1 MNYLLK
7 NALIINEEKQI
18 KAHVL
23 VQDGLI
29 VKIAVPEAE
38 MSVPDNCKIIDVDG
52 KYLLPGVIDDQ
63 VHFRDPGLTHKAD
76 MATESAA
83 AVAGGVCSYMDMPN
97 TIPNALSI
105 EVLED
110 KYKEA
115 AKKSL
120 ANYSFYMGVSN
131 SNAHE
136 AVKVNPSEVCG
147 VKVFLGAST
156 GNMLVDDEEALDII
170 FSKAPCLVA
179 VHCEHEPT
187 IQENLQRY
195 RQQYGDAIPFEAHP
209 KIRSHKACFLSSQY
223 AVNLAKKY
231 GTRLHV
237 LHLST
242 ADEIAL
248 FNNDKPLIEKQITGE
263 VCVHHLWFTDAHYK
277 EKQSLI
283 KWNPAIKTAR
293 DAEAL
298 LQALKDDVLDVIATD
313 HAPHTLAEKQNDY
326 MHAPSGA
333 PMVQHS
339 LVAMLEMS
347 KQGKITIEKVVDKM
361 CHKPADLFRIDKR
374 GYIREGYH
382 ADLVVVDPNDS
393 WTVNKD
399 NILYKCAWSPLEGQT
414 FSHKVHY
421 TFVNGQLV
429 YEKGKIHYQYKGQ
442 RLVFSRA

>member
-1 MNYLLK
+1 MTTYLLK
-7 NALIINEEKQI
+7 NALIINEGKQT

-23 VQDGLI
+23 VQDGI
-29 VKIAVPEAE
+29 IAKIYTPDTAVSTPN
-38 MSVPDNCKIIDVDG
+38 NCTTIDIEG

-76 MATESAA
+76 IATESAA
-83 AVAGGVCSYMDMPN
+83 AVAGGICSYMDMPN

-110 KYKEA
+110 KYKAA

-131 SNAHE
+131 DNTDE
-136 AVKVNPSEVCG
+136 AAKINPREVCG
-147 VKVFLGAST
+147 IKVFLGAST
-156 GNMLVDDEEALDII
+156 GNMLVDDETALENI

-187 IQENLQRY
+187 IQENLQTY
-195 RQQYGDAIPFEAHP
+195 HQKYGDNIPFEAHP

-223 AVNLAKKY
+223 AVNLAKKH
-231 GTRLHV
+231 GTRLHI

-242 ADEIAL
+242 ADEVAL
-248 FNNDKPLIEKQITGE
+248 FNNDKPLREKQITGE
-263 VCVHHLWFTDAHYK
+263 VCVHHLWFTDQDYK
-277 EKQSLI
+277 DKQSLI
-283 KWNPAIKTAR
+283 KWNPAIKTAQ
-293 DAEAL
+293 DADTL

-313 HAPHTLAEKQNDY
+313 HAPHTLSEKQNDY

-333 PMVQHS
+333 PLVQHS

-347 KQGKITIEKVVDKM
+347 KQGKIDIEKVVDKM
-361 CHKPADLFRIDKR
+361 CHKPAELFQIEKR
-374 GYIREGYH
+374 GY
-382 ADLVVVDPNDS
+382 N
-393 WTVNKD
+393 
-399 NILYKCAWSPLEGQT
+399 NILYKCGWSPLEGQT

-429 YEKGKIHYQYKGQ
+429 YEQGKIHKQHTGQ
-442 RLVFSRA
+442 RLVFNR

>member
-7 NALIINEEKQI
+7 NALIINEGKQV

-29 VKIAVPEAE
+29 AKIAASEAE
-38 MSVPDNCKIIDVDG
+38 MLVSDNSKIIDIDG

-76 MATESAA
+76 IATESAA

-131 SNAHE
+131 DNADE
-136 AVKVNPSEVCG
+136 AIKINPREVCG

-156 GNMLVDDEEALDII
+156 GNMLVDNEATLETI
-170 FSKAPCLVA
+170 FAKAPCLVA

-195 RQQYGDAIPFEAHP
+195 RKQYGDDIPFEAHP

-223 AVNLAKKY
+223 AVNLAKKH

-242 ADEIAL
+242 ADEIML
-248 FNNDKPLIEKQITGE
+248 FNNDRPLSEKQITGE
-263 VCVHHLWFTDAHYK
+263 VCVHHLWFTEADYK
-277 EKQSLI
+277 DKQSFI
-283 KWNPAIKTAR
+283 KWNPAIKTAQ

-347 KQGKITIEKVVDKM
+347 KQGKIAIEQVVDKM
-361 CHKPADLFRIDKR
+361 CHKPADLFQIEKR
-374 GYIREGYH
+374 GYIREGYY
-382 ADLVVVDPNDS
+382 ADLVVVDPNDT

-399 NILYKCAWSPLEGQT
+399 NILYKCAWSPLEGQS
-414 FSHKVHY
+414 FNHKVHY

-429 YEKGKIHYQYKGQ
+429 YEKGKIYSRFKGQ
-442 RLVFSRA
+442 RLVFNV

>member
-7 NALIINEEKQI
+7 NALIINEGKQT

-29 VKIAVPEAE
+29 VKIAALEAE
-38 MSVPDNCKIIDVDG
+38 MSVSENCKIIDIDG
-52 KYLLPGVIDDQ
+52 TYLLPGVIDDQ

-105 EVLED
+105 EILED

-131 SNAHE
+131 ANAKE
-136 AVKVNPSEVCG
+136 AVKINPREVCG

-156 GNMLVDDEEALDII
+156 GNMLVDDAAALETI

-187 IQENLQRY
+187 IQDNLQRY

-223 AVNLAKKY
+223 AINLAKKH

-248 FNNDKPLIEKQITGE
+248 FNNHKPLREKQITGE
-263 VCVHHLWFTDAHYK
+263 VCVHHLWFTDADYK
-277 EKQSLI
+277 DKQSLI

-293 DAEAL
+293 DAKAL

-326 MHAPSGA
+326 MNAPSGA

-361 CHKPADLFRIDKR
+361 CHKPAELFRIHKR

-399 NILYKCAWSPLEGQT
+399 NILYKCGWSPLEGQV
-414 FSHKVHY
+414 FSHKVQY
-421 TFVNGQLV
+421 TFVNGHLV
-429 YEKGKIHYQYKGQ
+429 YEKGKLYHQNKGQ
-442 RLVFSRA
+442 RLLFN

>member
-7 NALIINEEKQI
+7 NALIINEGKQI

-29 VKIAVPEAE
+29 AKIAAPEAE
-38 MSVPDNCKIIDVDG
+38 ISVSDNCRIIDIEG

-105 EVLED
+105 EILED

-136 AVKVNPSEVCG
+136 AVKVNPREVCG
-147 VKVFLGAST
+147 IKVFLGAST
-156 GNMLVDDEEALDII
+156 GNMLVDDEAALDTI

-187 IQENLQRY
+187 IQENLRRY

-223 AVNLAKKY
+223 AVNLAKKH

-242 ADEIAL
+242 ANEIAL
-248 FNNDKPLIEKQITGE
+248 FENDKPLREKQITGE
-263 VCVHHLWFTDAHYK
+263 VCVHHLWFTDADYK
-277 EKQSLI
+277 EKQSFI

-347 KQGKITIEKVVDKM
+347 KQGKIPIEKVVDKM

-399 NILYKCAWSPLEGQT
+399 NILYKCAWSPLEGQS

-421 TFVNGQLV
+421 TFVNGQMV
-429 YEKGKIHYQYKGQ
+429 YAQGKIYYQNKGK
-442 RLVFSRA
+442 RLVFSRT

>member
-7 NALIINEEKQI
+7 NALIINEGKQI

-29 VKIAVPEAE
+29 AKIAALEAE
-38 MSVPDNCKIIDVDG
+38 MSVSDNCKIIDVDG

-76 MATESAA
+76 IATESAA
-83 AVAGGVCSYMDMPN
+83 AIAGGVCSYMDMPN

-105 EVLED
+105 EILED

-131 SNAHE
+131 SNAQE
-136 AVKVNPSEVCG
+136 AVKVDPSEVCG

-156 GNMLVDDEEALDII
+156 GNMLVDDEKALEII

-248 FNNDKPLIEKQITGE
+248 FNNDKPLREKQITGE
-263 VCVHHLWFTDAHYK
+263 VCVHHLWFTDADYK

-293 DAEAL
+293 DAKAL

-313 HAPHTLAEKQNDY
+313 HAPHTLVEKQNDY

>member
-1 MNYLLK
+1 MTTYLLK
-7 NALIINEEKQI
+7 NALMINEGK
-18 KAHVL
+18 KTKVHVL
-23 VQDGLI
+23 VQESLI
-29 VKIAVPEAE
+29 AKIYATEATI
-38 MSVPDNCKIIDVDG
+38 SLPKHCKIIDIEG

-115 AKKSL
+115 AKKSV
-120 ANYSFYMGVSN
+120 ANFSFYMGVSN
-131 SNAHE
+131 HNANE
-136 AVKVNPSEVCG
+136 AIKINPRKVCG
-147 VKVFLGAST
+147 IKVFLGAST
-156 GNMLVDDEEALDII
+156 GNMLVDNEATLEDI

-187 IQENLQRY
+187 IQENLQTY
-195 RQQYGDAIPFEAHP
+195 RQKYGDNIPFDAHP

-223 AVNLAKKY
+223 AVNLAKKH

-242 ADEIAL
+242 ADEVAL
-248 FNNDKPLIEKQITGE
+248 FKNDKPLIKKQITGE
-263 VCVHHLWFTDAHYK
+263 VCVHHLWFTNKDYTT
-277 EKQSLI
+277 KQSLI
-283 KWNPAIKTAR
+283 KWNPAIKTAH

-298 LQALKDDVLDVIATD
+298 LQAIKDDVLDVIATD
-313 HAPHTLAEKQNDY
+313 HAPHTLTEKQNDY

-347 KQGKITIEKVVDKM
+347 RQGKIEIEKVVDKM
-361 CHKPADLFRIDKR
+361 CHKPAELFQIEKR
-374 GYIREGYH
+374 GYIREGYY
-382 ADLVVVDPNDS
+382 ADLVVVAPNDS
-393 WTVNKD
+393 WTVQKD
-399 NILYKCAWSPLEGQT
+399 NILYKCGWSPLEGQL
-414 FSHKVHY
+414 FNHKVHY
-421 TFVNGQLV
+421 TFVNGNLV
-429 YEKGKIHYQYKGQ
+429 YEQGKIHSEHKGQ
-442 RLVFSRA
+442 RLVFKR